1 MTSRTCH
8 IFPQLN
14 NKIPLSIGQFIDA
27 RLLAAFSAT
36 TLYIYNAIM
45 VYLRGERNAESTMWY
60 VDLYQQDPTPIT
72 AQIRETILPS
82 MNEVEEENN
91 VYEMT
96 NKKCIITFLSQ
107 AMWNPVPQTWIK
119 SIDAGFSASW
129 TGLTSI
135 MVRQY
140 LDESPETEKGHQR
153 AYRKNMR
160 SKKPSNP

>member
-82 MNEVEEENN
+82 MNEVE
-91 VYEMT
+91 
-96 NKKCIITFLSQ
+96 
-107 AMWNPVPQTWIK
+107 
-119 SIDAGFSASW
+119 
-129 TGLTSI
+129 
-135 MVRQY
+135 
-140 LDESPETEKGHQR
+140 
-153 AYRKNMR
+153 
-160 SKKPSNP
+160 